1 MDDCTDE
8 FRYCNH
14 HHKITKDQKLVT
26 IGGNKFVADKK
37 MIPLLKALNEIGLTT
52 RTHTYDKKTGHAFIS
67 IILDQQTDMSLKKVF
82 ENAAS
87 RTKFNGETELLISWK
102 NKKI

>member
-1 MDDCTDE
+1 MDNCTDK

-14 HHKITKDQKLVT
+14 HHEITKDQKLVT

-52 RTHTYDKKTGHAFIS
+52 RTHSYDEKEHYAFIS
-67 IILDQQTDMSLKKVF
+67 IILDRATDLTIKRVY
-82 ENAAS
+82 EHAAD

-102 NKKI
+102 NNKI

>member
-1 MDDCTDE
+1 MDDCTNK

-37 MIPLLKALNEIGLTT
+37 LIPLLTALNDLGLTT
-52 RTHTYDKKTGHAFIS
+52 RTHNYDEKGYYSFIS
-67 IILDQQTDMSLKKVF
+67 IIMNDQTTFNLKKVF
-82 ENAAS
+82 EKDAN
-87 RTKFNGETELLISWK
+87 RTRFNGETELLISWK